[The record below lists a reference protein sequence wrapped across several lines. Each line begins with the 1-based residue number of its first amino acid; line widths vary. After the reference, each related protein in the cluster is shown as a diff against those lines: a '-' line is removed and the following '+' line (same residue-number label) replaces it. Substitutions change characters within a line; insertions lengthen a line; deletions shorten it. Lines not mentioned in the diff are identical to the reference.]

1 MEFQREIAPAVLRLA
16 AHFPAVV
23 VTGARQAGKTTL
35 LTRLFPDYR
44 YVSLDLPQQAQLAE
58 EDPRSFLQRHP
69 PPLLVDEVQYAPRLF
84 RYLKVEIDR
93 NRDANGRFILTGSQ
107 KFSLMKEVSDSLAGR
122 CGVLELEG
130 LSIEELGDVFHD
142 REQREGIAGVLV
154 RGFMP
159 QLWKDPDLRPA
170 DYFSSYQA
178 TYLERD
184 VRQLLNVSSLRD
196 FDRFMRAGAVRSG
209 QLLNKTELAKDVGI
223 SNKTATEWLSVLE
236 ASNQITLLE
245 PWFTNVGKR
254 LVKTPKLYF
263 NDVGLLCFLL
273 GLNQASVSDS
283 YLIGAIWETFLF
295 AELRK
300 YLTAT
305 APEASVWFYRDLA
318 REVDFVIEKDGG
330 LTLADAKW
338 KELPGARDFRQPLAV
353 QPLLRTARLPAM
365 VLCRTG
371 ESFPVGKDM
380 LAVNGLRIRGHL
392 SAERGAGAVEGE
404 LKRYLDKA
412 PDVPP
417 EPGDEWPER

>member
-1 MEFQREIAPAVLRLA
+1 MEFPRELSTAVRRLA

-23 VTGARQAGKTTL
+23 VTGARQTGKTTL

-44 YVSLDLPQQAQLAE
+44 YVSLDLPAQAQLAE

-84 RYLKVEIDR
+84 RYLKIEIDE
-93 NRDANGRFILTGSQ
+93 NRDANGQFILTGSQ

-122 CGVLELEG
+122 CGVLDLEG
-130 LSIEELGDVFHD
+130 MSIEELGDTFHD
-142 REQREGIAGVLV
+142 YEQREGIAQVLV

-159 QLWKDPDLRPA
+159 QMWKDLGLRPA

-196 FDRFMRAGAVRSG
+196 FDRFMRATAVRSG
-209 QLLNKTELAKDVGI
+209 HPLNKTELSKEVGI
-223 SNKTATEWLSVLE
+223 SNRTITEWLGVLQ

-245 PWFTNVGKR
+245 PYFANVGKR

-273 GLNQASVSDS
+273 GLNKDSVTDS
-283 YLIGAIWETFLF
+283 YLIGSIWETFLF
-295 AELRK
+295 SELRK
-300 YLTAT
+300 YLSAV
-305 APEASVWFYRDLA
+305 APEATVWFYRDQS
-318 REVDFVIEKDGG
+318 REVDFVIEKDARM
-330 LTLADAKW
+330 TLAEAKW
-338 KELPGARDFRQPLAV
+338 KELPGRRDFRQLLAA
-353 QPLLRTARLPAM
+353 QPLLRAARPPVM

-371 ESFPVGKDM
+371 QSFPVAKGM
-380 LAVNGLRIRGHL
+380 LAVNGLRIREH
-392 SAERGAGAVEGE
+392 V
-404 LKRYLDKA
+404 
-412 PDVPP
+412 
-417 EPGDEWPER
+417 

>member
-16 AHFPAVV
+16 AHFPSVV
-23 VTGARQAGKTTL
+23 VTGARQTGKTTL
-35 LTRLFPDYR
+35 LTRLFPRYH

-58 EDPRSFLQRHP
+58 EDPGSFLLRHP
-69 PPLLVDEVQYAPRLF
+69 APLLVDEVQYAPKLF

-130 LSIEELGDVFHD
+130 LSTEELGDVFHD
-142 REQREGIAGVLV
+142 REQREGIAGILV

-196 FDRFMRAGAVRSG
+196 FDRFMRASAVRSG
-209 QLLNKTELAKDVGI
+209 QLLNKTELAKEVGI
-223 SNKTATEWLSVLE
+223 SNKTATEWLSVLQ
-236 ASNQITLLE
+236 ASNQITLIE
-245 PWFTNVGKR
+245 PYFTNVGKR
-254 LVKTPKLYF
+254 LTKTPKLYF

-273 GLNQASVSDS
+273 GLNQGSVTDS
-283 YLIGAIWETFLF
+283 YLIGSIWETLMF

-300 YLTAT
+300 YLSAT
-305 APEASVWFYRDLA
+305 APEATIWFYRDQS
-318 REVDFVIEKDGG
+318 REVDFVIEKDGR

-338 KELPGARDFRQPLAV
+338 KELPGRRDFRQLLAV

-365 VLCRTG
+365 VLCRT
-371 ESFPVGKDM
+371 EETFPVAKDM
-380 LAVNGLRIRGHL
+380 LAVNGIRIRAH
-392 SAERGAGAVEGE
+392 V
-404 LKRYLDKA
+404 
-412 PDVPP
+412 
-417 EPGDEWPER
+417 

>member
-1 MEFQREIAPAVLRLA
+1 MEFQREIAPAVSRLA

-58 EDPRSFLQRHP
+58 EDPRSFLERHP

-93 NRDANGRFILTGSQ
+93 NRDANGQFILTGSQ
-107 KFSLMKEVSDSLAGR
+107 KFSLMKEVADSLAGR

-142 REQREGIAGVLV
+142 REQREGIASVLV

-196 FDRFMRAGAVRSG
+196 FDRFMRASAVRSG
-209 QLLNKTELAKDVGI
+209 QLLNKTELAKEVGI

-254 LVKTPKLYF
+254 LAKTPKLYF
-263 NDVGLLCFLL
+263 NDVGLVCFLL

-300 YLTAT
+300 YLSAT
-305 APEASVWFYRDLA
+305 APEVSIWFYRDQS
-318 REVDFVIEKDGG
+318 REVDFVIQKDGR
-330 LTLADAKW
+330 LILADAKW
-338 KELPGARDFRQPLAV
+338 KELPGPRDFRQPLAV
-353 QPLLRTARLPAM
+353 QPLLRTARLPTM

-371 ESFPVGKDM
+371 ESYPVGKDM
-380 LAVNGLRIRGHL
+380 LAVNGLRMRGHL
-392 SAERGAGAVEGE
+392 
-404 LKRYLDKA
+404 
-412 PDVPP
+412 
-417 EPGDEWPER
+417 

>member
-16 AHFPAVV
+16 AHFPSVV
-23 VTGARQAGKTTL
+23 VTGARQTGKTTL
-35 LTRLFPDYR
+35 LTRLFPRYH

-58 EDPRSFLQRHP
+58 EDPGSFLLRHP
-69 PPLLVDEVQYAPRLF
+69 APLLVDEVQYAPKLF

-130 LSIEELGDVFHD
+130 LSTEELGDVFHD
-142 REQREGIAGVLV
+142 REQREGIAGILV

-196 FDRFMRAGAVRSG
+196 FDRFMRASAVRSG
-209 QLLNKTELAKDVGI
+209 QLLNKTELAKEVGI
-223 SNKTATEWLSVLE
+223 SNKTATEWLSVLQ
-236 ASNQITLLE
+236 ASNQITLIE
-245 PWFTNVGKR
+245 PYFANVGKR
-254 LVKTPKLYF
+254 LTKTPKLYF

-273 GLNQASVSDS
+273 GLNQRSVTDS
-283 YLIGAIWETFLF
+283 YLIGSIWETLVF

-300 YLTAT
+300 YLSAT
-305 APEASVWFYRDLA
+305 APEASIWFYRDQS
-318 REVDFVIEKDGG
+318 RDVDFVIEKDGR

-338 KELPGARDFRQPLAV
+338 KELPGRRDFRQPLAV

-371 ESFPVGKDM
+371 ESYPVGKDM
-380 LAVNGLRIRGHL
+380 LAVNGLSMRVHL
-392 SAERGAGAVEGE
+392 
-404 LKRYLDKA
+404 
-412 PDVPP
+412 
-417 EPGDEWPER
+417 